1 MTPLVILST
10 VTPYIVKGLWI
21 AVLTVN
27 LVNAIKKGRPQ
38 K

>member
-1 MTPLVILST
+1 MLIIAST
-10 VTPYIVKGLWI
+10 VTPYIIKGLWI

-27 LVNAIKKGRPQ
+27 LVNAIKKGRAQ